1 MASPSLMHRQQC
13 RRHPVMTS
21 LAVVLKSEITR
32 VARKEAR
39 AQNSQLKKASS
50 QHRTDVAALK
60 RRVLELEKLVKG
72 MAKRGPK
79 SIAPTD
85 VDADDGPAV
94 HRYSAKGFAAQRKR
108 LGLSATELGVL
119 LGVSN
124 QSVYKWEEAMTRPRA
139 SNMPAIAALRRMSKK
154 EAAEKLASLSA

>member
-1 MASPSLMHRQQC
+1 
-13 RRHPVMTS
+13 MTNFV
-21 LAVVLKSEITR
+21 VVLKSEITR
-32 VARKEAR
+32 VARKEVR

-50 QHRTDVAALK
+50 QNRTEVAALK

-72 MAKRGPK
+72 LAKRGPK

-85 VDADDGPAV
+85 VGADDGPAL

-108 LGLSATELGVL
+108 LGLSAADLGVL

-124 QSVYKWEEAMTRPRA
+124 QSVYKWEEAKRRPRA
-139 SNMPAIAALRRMSKK
+139 SNMSAIAALRRMSKT
-154 EAAEKLASLSA
+154 EAAEKLASIAS

>member
-1 MASPSLMHRQQC
+1 
-13 RRHPVMTS
+13 MTNF
-21 LAVVLKSEITR
+21 AGVLKSEITR

-50 QHRTDVAALK
+50 HHRTDVAALK

-72 MAKRGPK
+72 LAKRGPK
-79 SIAPTD
+79 ASAPAD
-85 VDADDGPAV
+85 VEADAGLAV

-108 LGLSATELGVL
+108 LGLSAAELGVL

-124 QSVYKWEEAMTRPRA
+124 QSVYKWEEAKARPRA
-139 SNMPAIAALRRMSKK
+139 SHMPAIAALRRMSKA

>member
-1 MASPSLMHRQQC
+1 
-13 RRHPVMTS
+13 MTNF
-21 LAVVLKSEITR
+21 AGILKSEIAR

-50 QHRTDVAALK
+50 QHRTDVAMLK

-79 SIAPTD
+79 NLTPTD

-108 LGLSATELGVL
+108 LGLSAAELGIL

-124 QSVYKWEEAMTRPRA
+124 QSVYKWEEAKTRPRA
-139 SNMPAIAALRRMSKK
+139 SHMPAIAALRRMSKP